1 LEANEA
7 ATREKDWFGSLYSK
21 SRDAER
27 LLFKEKEAMNL
38 ELVDLEQ
45 QHQQLLHSEVQSAE
59 ELADLREDN
68 ESLSVELHANR
79 YIVAANFFTISS
91 LYLAS
96 WPISLLHAHT
106 LRFCRSYRLSPYLP
120 GPHSFRAELAR
131 LLGRQHDQDEQ
142 PSLSNKGVRRARGKG
157 STDEAEEIAI
167 HVENGDQTKGEGRGS
182 NGEHT
187 RRYEILMAKELEMAR
202 ERDRQSDRER
212 LGWTLAQMTGELESI
227 KRELEAVCEQ
237 MSEVIEENVDLR
249 SEPMSCVPL
258 CLLTSVFVSFGVL
271 AALVLN
277 QNDHVDEYSS
287 LFD

>member
-68 ESLSVELHANR
+68 ESLSVELHANK
-79 YIVAANFFTISS
+79 YIVAAKFFTISS

-106 LRFCRSYRLSPYLP
+106 LRFCRSYRLSPYPALILS
-120 GPHSFRAELAR
+120 GLS
-131 LLGRQHDQDEQ
+131 LLGC
-142 PSLSNKGVRRARGKG
+142 SVG
-157 STDEAEEIAI
+157 SMTKTSSQAC
-167 HVENGDQTKGEGRGS
+167 QTKALDKQEAKGR
-182 NGEHT
+182 
-187 RRYEILMAKELEMAR
+187 
-202 ERDRQSDRER
+202 
-212 LGWTLAQMTGELESI
+212 QMRGN
-227 KRELEAVCEQ
+227 K
-237 MSEVIEENVDLR
+237 
-249 SEPMSCVPL
+249 
-258 CLLTSVFVSFGVL
+258 LL
-271 AALVLN
+271 
-277 QNDHVDEYSS
+277 YM
-287 LFD
+287 